1 MAIKVLC
8 IGDVVGS
15 PGRRVLTEG
24 LGRVVK
30 EHDVDCVVV
39 NAENAANGSGLT
51 PDIHAKIVRAGA
63 HLLTMGDHV
72 YRRREIFPILETN
85 EFIVRPA
92 NLPHGAPGREF
103 AIYVPAS
110 GQRVA
115 VFCLLGRMFMNV
127 LAECPYRA
135 ADRVLKAIPDDV
147 KMIIVDMHAEA
158 TSEKIALGWH
168 LDGRVS
174 IVFGTHTH
182 IPTADECVLPG
193 GTAYITDVGMTG
205 PYDSVIG
212 NDKTAVIE
220 RFRTQRPVR
229 FSPAEGDVRLCAV
242 LIDADP
248 ETGRA
253 NSIERPSLVFS
264 ETFNSPSITTQ
275 SESPAAPAR
284 KTVVPAGYLTTLVM
298 RAVMRAWAFESP
310 AKIGIDSWGFSPRS

>member
-15 PGRRVLTEG
+15 PGRRVLVEG

-30 EHDVDCVVV
+30 EHNVDCVVV

-51 PDIHAKIVRAGA
+51 PDIHGKIVRAGA

-103 AIYVPAS
+103 AIYTLAS

-115 VFCLLGRMFMNV
+115 AFCLLGRMFMNV

-147 KMIIVDMHAEA
+147 KMIVVDMHAEA

-182 IPTADECVLPG
+182 IPTADERVLPK
-193 GTAYITDVGMTG
+193 GTAYITDLGMTG
-205 PYDSVIG
+205 PYDSVLGRRKDRVLGSLISG
-212 NDKTAVIE
+212 VPSKFDVATDDARMCGILAEVE
-220 RFRTQRPVR
+220 
-229 FSPAEGDVRLCAV
+229 PA
-242 LIDADP
+242 
-248 ETGRA
+248 TGLAR
-253 NSIERPSLVFS
+253 SIERVCY
-264 ETFNSPSITTQ
+264 
-275 SESPAAPAR
+275 R
-284 KTVVPAGYLTTLVM
+284 KTAN
-298 RAVMRAWAFESP
+298 
-310 AKIGIDSWGFSPRS
+310 DS